1 MITGAAEIT
10 CIGHLLHFLIY
21 CAMLL
26 AFMMGM
32 IIGRLLCLCCIATW
46 YPEKFD
52 LRRFYTWGADLMED
66 NLHFYTIRGGDS
78 IMDINMTVPALLL
91 SRPFKWI
98 ATAFFLAGFGFWVH
112 FEKQMNDVSP
122 STLLSKEAGIISGL
136 RGISVNHSRV
146 ASLSVVLFF
155 LVCEAMLGIGLTI
168 ISLVAEHLWLRFEC
182 GPEADRNELEDLDI

>member
-1 MITGAAEIT
+1 M
-10 CIGHLLHFLIY
+10 H
-21 CAMLL
+21 
-26 AFMMGM
+26 
-32 IIGRLLCLCCIATW
+32 RLLCLCCIATW

-122 STLLSKEAGIISGL
+122 STLLSKEAGIIT
-136 RGISVNHSRV
+136 
-146 ASLSVVLFF
+146 
-155 LVCEAMLGIGLTI
+155 MLGIGLTI